1 MAYDSSSR
9 FQFVVQRARPVTV
22 EATVGSSIA
31 LQQFFKSFP
40 DFNLGSDRPLIYL
53 RKPLNFFSI
62 VGFGFDFKILCFDRP
77 SISYSGLW
85 TNWLFNVERLHR
97 VHIEWL
103 IFEVIMIAGA
113 SRYLEPFQFQR
124 FIKVEEEDACS
135 K

>member
-53 RKPLNFFSI
+53 RLWYGGDFS
-62 VGFGFDFKILCFDRP
+62 
-77 SISYSGLW
+77 
-85 TNWLFNVERLHR
+85 LFSCMLSS
-97 VHIEWL
+97 L
-103 IFEVIMIAGA
+103 QFSSTLA
-113 SRYLEPFQFQR
+113 SVLL
-124 FIKVEEEDACS
+124 
-135 K
+135 

>member
-53 RKPLNFFSI
+53 R
-62 VGFGFDFKILCFDRP
+62 
-77 SISYSGLW
+77 LW